1 MQYPAH
7 DVKRARIKIRNTKGL
22 APALAIAHGI
32 GLALAHA
39 LAPALGLSF
48 LFVGR

>member
-7 DVKRARIKIRNTKGL
+7 DVKRARIKIRNTK
-22 APALAIAHGI
+22 GI